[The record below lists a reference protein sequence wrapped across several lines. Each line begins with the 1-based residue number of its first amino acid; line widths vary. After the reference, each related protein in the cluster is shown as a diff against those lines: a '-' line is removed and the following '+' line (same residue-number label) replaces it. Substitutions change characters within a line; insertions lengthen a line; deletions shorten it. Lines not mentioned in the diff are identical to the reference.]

1 LSRPGFYGRYRDA
14 IKFNRNIII
23 AGAGAFVMGAFI
35 SQVYAGYDE
44 NSLGNSAATLA
55 AEYAVYIPV
64 FALLF
69 YVDNRS
75 KYVDPATGKR
85 DNVKLRGDVKKL
97 LASFSVSEVIF
108 SAVKVGMQYQL
119 LQTGTEAYMA
129 SMAASI
135 VAWAVFFVAINLMAK
150 ATKLFK
156 ANKT

>member
-1 LSRPGFYGRYRDA
+1 MPGFYRRYKDA
-14 IKFNRNIII
+14 IKFNRNIVI
-23 AGAGAFVMGAFI
+23 AGVGAFLTGAVI
-35 SQVYAGYDE
+35 SQLYAGYDE
-44 NSLGNSAATLA
+44 NSLANSAATLA

-69 YVDNRS
+69 YMDNRS

-85 DNVKLRGDVKKL
+85 DGRQLRSDIKKL

-108 SAVKVGMQYQL
+108 SAVKVGLQYQL
-119 LQTGTEAYMA
+119 LQSGTEAYMA

-150 ATKLFK
+150 ATRLFR